1 MLVVPTVLLLVFASP
16 DGLVM
21 DLEEAGW
28 SLFVYLWLLF
38 CGFLLV
44 SSERVQASALRL
56 RWVSLAIGAASSVA
70 YLWLSFQPGEFS
82 YGTPP
87 YALIVGL
94 RGLGSWCLVL
104 ASLGLGMRYLNTST
118 PFVRYANDAV
128 LPFYILHQ
136 TVLLCVGYIVVQWAI
151 PDS

>member
-1 MLVVPTVLLLVFASP
+1 MPTVLLLVFASP
-16 DGLVM
+16 DGLVT

-70 YLWLSFQPGEFS
+70 YFWLSFQPRGS
-82 YGTPP
+82 ATGRCPTP
-87 YALIVGL
+87 
-94 RGLGSWCLVL
+94 
-104 ASLGLGMRYLNTST
+104 
-118 PFVRYANDAV
+118 
-128 LPFYILHQ
+128 
-136 TVLLCVGYIVVQWAI
+136 
-151 PDS
+151 